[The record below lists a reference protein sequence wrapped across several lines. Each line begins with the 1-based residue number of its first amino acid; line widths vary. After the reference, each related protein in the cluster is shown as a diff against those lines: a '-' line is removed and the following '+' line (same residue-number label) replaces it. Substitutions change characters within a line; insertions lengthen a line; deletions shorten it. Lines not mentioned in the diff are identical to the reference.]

1 MAKLLTKI
9 TKQKTIPKPCV
20 VKAVAFT
27 EPNGGGGKYI
37 ITQHEIKG
45 NFDLWKCYEDGY
57 ERISTSGNPL
67 EFDELI
73 PYAEET

>member
-27 EPNGGGGKYI
+27 EPNGGGGQALQK
-37 ITQHEIKG
+37 K
-45 NFDLWKCYEDGY
+45 
-57 ERISTSGNPL
+57 
-67 EFDELI
+67 
-73 PYAEET
+73 